1 MTGKYKNRDARS
13 NHLHQE
19 CYMSYLSHQD
29 DVHSVAVTPEIKM
42 RIAGL
47 TKKYGATTA
56 LHPVNLDVRSGELLT
71 LLGPSGS
78 GKTTLLQLICGLT
91 EPDGGELFIDGMNK
105 TLTPTHQR
113 DIGVVFQNY
122 ALFPQM
128 TVHENVAF
136 PLQMRHASRAESDKR
151 VKHALEIVGLANY
164 GRRFPSELSG
174 GQQQRVALARC
185 LVYQPSLILMDE
197 SLSALDRQLRENM
210 QVEIKRIHRETGA
223 TIIFVTH
230 DQEEALALSDRV
242 CLMNAG
248 RIEQIGTPLEI
259 YERPQS
265 AFVANFIGISN
276 MFSGQVTASGQ
287 IVSNDG
293 LIPLPDGFIP
303 VHNNA
308 SVTLVIRPEYIEL
321 VDNGGYLHGDVVEM
335 IYVGS
340 ETRLL
345 IKLASGSLIT
355 VRQSAGH
362 KSRQLGDRVSLR
374 WQASHVRL
382 VAG

>member
-1 MTGKYKNRDARS
+1 MPYF
-13 NHLHQE
+13 
-19 CYMSYLSHQD
+19 SHKD
-29 DVHSVAVTPEIKM
+29 ETHSSAVVPEIKM
-42 RIAGL
+42 RTEGL
-47 TKKYGATTA
+47 MKKYGATTA
-56 LHPVNLDVRSGELLT
+56 LHPVDLNVHTGELLT

-91 EPDGGELFIDGMNK
+91 EPGGGELFIDGINK
-105 TLTPTHQR
+105 TWAPTHQR

-122 ALFPQM
+122 ALFPHL
-128 TVHENVAF
+128 TVEENIAF
-136 PLQMRHASRAESDKR
+136 PLQMRRVNAAEIRTQVARALDM
-151 VKHALEIVGLANY
+151 VGLA
-164 GRRFPSELSG
+164 GFGHRFPRELSG

-248 RIEQIGTPLEI
+248 RIEQIGTPVEI
-259 YERPQS
+259 YESPRT
-265 AFVANFIGISN
+265 AFVADFIGISN
-276 MFSGQVTASGQ
+276 KLSGQ
-287 IVSNDG
+287 ITAGGHLMCPDG
-293 LIPLPDGFIP
+293 QLPLPAPPTGRDHQHA
-303 VHNNA
+303 VM
-308 SVTLVIRPEYIEL
+308 VIRPEHIEL
-321 VDNGGYLHGDVVEM
+321 TEHSGYLHGEVVET

-345 IKLASGSLIT
+345 IKLASGALMT
-355 VRQSAGH
+355 ARQSTGNTP
-362 KSRQLGDRVSLR
+362 RQLGERVFLH
-374 WQASHVRL
+374 WQPSHARL
-382 VAG
+382 IPG